1 MGIDKSI
8 KASTIINM
16 ETKLYHKDLGI
27 PESILS
33 RCPGRLTITPIYS
46 EHAHKAAGVDRYG
59 KINLPA
65 KLEIANARIIEIET
79 CNDEIVKIV
88 YRLTYTNT
96 HELCVAIIP
105 GSWLVKT
112 LWLNCKTDKHFT
124 LDKAKYTW

>member
-1 MGIDKSI
+1 MN
-8 KASTIINM
+8 TN
-16 ETKLYHKDLGI
+16 LYHKDLGI

-33 RCPGRLTITPIYS
+33 RCPGRLSIAPVYT
-46 EHAHKAAGVDRYG
+46 EHAYKAAGADRYG

-79 CNDEIVKIV
+79 RNDEIVKIV

-96 HELCVAIIP
+96 YELCVAIIP

-112 LWLNCKTDKHFT
+112 VWLNCKTDKHFT
-124 LDKAKYTW
+124 LDKTKYTW